1 MPCCGIDARG
11 RSKELTID
19 GVDAHRGKFA
29 AQRTYHDSATLR
41 REAAYVAILA
51 TACGV
56 IDGGS
61 DIISA
66 MLVSSNLYGM
76 VGWGIGA
83 CFGVENIEW
92 GVEISI
98 CLQLHSHHLIFLA
111 ITPKGNIPILGNTLS
126 AAA

>member
-11 RSKELTID
+11 RSKELAID

-29 AQRTYHDSATLR
+29 VQRGYHDSATLR
-41 REAAYVAILA
+41 REAAYWVIVA
-51 TACGV
+51 TARGV
-56 IDGGS
+56 VDGGS

-66 MLVSSNLYGM
+66 MLVGSNLYGM

-92 GVEISI
+92 GVEISV
-98 CLQLHSHHLIFLA
+98 CLTILFSFA
-111 ITPKGNIPILGNTLS
+111 ITPKGNIPILGNALS